1 MSSFTSQPPAL
12 VYGPRMPIIY
22 GQVSDGEA
30 GDGTRLTIGMIRP
43 MFSDWNRYEV
53 RRSLSTVRR
62 YEENLGWVI
71 RYIGDVVVGEL
82 HAGHLMEL
90 RRKMEERGC
99 REARMAS
106 ILNSL
111 RSFLKFC
118 RYAHIVAMDP
128 RQVRIPRIPRRDV
141 VFLTKEEV
149 AQYLD
154 SILDSGENWRTAP
167 IVKLRLRTIAEVL
180 LGTGARMS
188 EILRLTRTD
197 VRFDLKEARTI
208 GKGNKE
214 RILFFTDRALEWLEH
229 YLARRQDEVEALFV
243 TAYGP
248 PAPLTAESL
257 KKEFGRAQ
265 KNSGIPKKV
274 SAHILR
280 HTMATVLLFNGC
292 PIGHIKELLGHER
305 LDTTCRYYLG
315 LDRRAAKEAHHKF
328 LSYEC

>member
-1 MSSFTSQPPAL
+1 MGMSGPL
-12 VYGPRMPIIY
+12 V
-22 GQVSDGEA
+22 
-30 GDGTRLTIGMIRP
+30 L
-43 MFSDWNRYEV
+43 DWVRYEV
-53 RRSLSTVRR
+53 RRSRLTVER
-62 YEENLGWVI
+62 YDEALGWVI
-71 RYIGDVVVGEL
+71 RYIGDVAVAEL

-99 REARMAS
+99 GEARMAS

-118 RYAHIVAMDP
+118 RYAHIPAMDP

-154 SILDSGENWRTAP
+154 SILDPKEDWRAAP
-167 IVKLRLRTIAEVL
+167 IAKLRLRTIAETL
-180 LGTGARMS
+180 LGTGARIS
-188 EILRLTRTD
+188 EMLRLKRSG

-214 RILFFTDRALEWLEH
+214 RILFFTDRSLEWLTR
-229 YLARRQDEVEALFV
+229 YLSRREDDVEALFV
-243 TAYGP
+243 TSYDP
-248 PAPLTAESL
+248 PAPLTVDSL
-257 KKEFGRAQ
+257 KREFQRAQ
-265 KNSGIPKKV
+265 KNAGITKKV

-280 HTMATVLLFNGC
+280 HTMATTLLFNGC

-315 LDRRAAKEAHHKF
+315 LDNRAAKEGHERF
-328 LSYEC
+328 LSYE